1 MLQAKQ
7 VRTLFLV
14 FFCCIIC
21 FAQSQTQDSFLV
33 TKPLEIATFADS
45 NKIAAAKVDS
55 SWQKNDSI
63 PFKKKIEKR
72 HSAKTASWMSA
83 VLPGLGQAYNKRWWK
98 LPIIYAGFA
107 GLGYGIYHF
116 GTNYTGYRNAYRLQV
131 DGDSTT
137 IGSYKG
143 ISGTLELKSYR
154 DYHKRN
160 LDIMAVIT
168 VVWYAL
174 NIVDAAVDAHLFH
187 WNVDD
192 KLALDILPFTPSI
205 GNSQAAFGLSFQFSF
220 KQPAQQKKIQ
230 F

>member
-1 MLQAKQ
+1 M
-7 VRTLFLV
+7 RTLIL
-14 FFCCIIC
+14 FFACCFILS
-21 FAQSQTQDSFLV
+21 AQSQTQDSVSATDPFEISAV
-33 TKPLEIATFADS
+33 SDSTKTAVVV
-45 NKIAAAKVDS
+45 VDS
-55 SWQKNDSI
+55 TLQKSDSLA
-63 PFKKKIEKR
+63 FKKKIEKR
-72 HSAKTASWMSA
+72 HSAKKAAWMSA

-107 GLGYGIYHF
+107 GLGYGIYYF

-143 ISGTLELKSYR
+143 ITNALELKSYR

-160 LDIMAVIT
+160 LDIMAIIT
-168 VVWYAL
+168 AVWYAL

-192 KLALDILPFTPSI
+192 KLALDLHPFAPSI
-205 GNSQAAFGLSFQFSF
+205 ANSSAAVGFSFQFSF
-220 KQPAQQKKIQ
+220 KQPVPKKIIQ